1 MFPWGSKRA
10 LVIGASGFCGTHL
23 CETLHRKGARVVA
36 FDRVE
41 PKWKLPIPF
50 ERGDILDF
58 SSLRLLLEK
67 HPVDVVFHLAAQP
80 IVSTS
85 VVLPLETMQTNV
97 VGTFNVCEAIRLSST
112 RPPLV
117 FASSGAFYG
126 ATNATEAIR
135 ETDAAGEAANIYAPT
150 KAAADLGVRSY
161 AKTYGLPF
169 AVCRWMNT
177 YGEGDLNWSR
187 VVPAT
192 FRRASD
198 GLPGLIASND
208 GTNVLEML
216 HVRDMVEA
224 YLRVAEE
231 IERPDVRGEAF
242 NFGGG
247 KPLVLK
253 ELVARITRAWNE
265 ATGQNIAEEP
275 EILGPLVPSVKYL
288 DIAKAKQV
296 LGWEPQISLD
306 EGLRQA
312 ARWYEEALRG
322 GPKSFLDPG

>member
-1 MFPWGSKRA
+1 MMSWQNKRA

-23 CETLHRKGARVVA
+23 CEALHRQGAHVVA

-41 PKWKLPIPF
+41 PNWKLHVPF

-58 SSLRLLLEK
+58 SGLRMLLER
-67 HPVDVVFHLAAQP
+67 HPVDLVFHLAAQP

-85 VVLPLETMQTNV
+85 IVLPLETMQANI
-97 VGTFNVCEAIRLSST
+97 VGTFNVCEAIRLSSR

-126 ATNATEAIR
+126 ATNAMEAIG
-135 ETDAAGEAANIYAPT
+135 EENAALEAANMYAPT
-150 KAAADLGVRSY
+150 KAAADLAVRSY

-177 YGEGDLNWSR
+177 YGEGDSNWSR

-192 FRRASD
+192 FRRANV
-198 GLPGLIASND
+198 GLPGLIAATD
-208 GTNVLEML
+208 GTNVLELL
-216 HVRDMVEA
+216 HVRDMAEA
-224 YLRVAEE
+224 YLRVAEH
-231 IERPDVRGEAF
+231 IESPEVRGKAF

-247 KPLVLK
+247 QPLVLK

-265 ATGQNIAEEP
+265 ATGQDVPEEP
-275 EILGPLVPSVKYL
+275 EILGPPVQSAKYL
-288 DIAKAKQV
+288 DIGKAKRV
-296 LGWEPQISLD
+296 LGWEPTIDLD
-306 EGLRQA
+306 EGLRRAALWYQA
-312 ARWYEEALRG
+312 ELYTQ
-322 GPKSFLDPG
+322 K

>member
-1 MFPWGSKRA
+1 MFWWKHKRA

-23 CETLHRKGARVVA
+23 CEALHQKGAHVIA
-36 FDRVE
+36 FDRAE
-41 PKWKLPIPF
+41 PNWKLRVPF

-58 SSLRLLLEK
+58 SALRLLLER

-85 VVLPLETMQTNV
+85 IILPLETMQTNV

-126 ATNATEAIR
+126 ATNATEAIG
-135 ETDAAGEAANIYAPT
+135 EDDPAQEAANIYAPT
-150 KAAADLGVRSY
+150 KAAADLAVRSY

-192 FRRASD
+192 FRRANV
-198 GLPGLIASND
+198 GLPGLIAATD
-208 GTNVLEML
+208 GTNVLELL

-224 YLRVAEE
+224 YLRVAEN
-231 IERPDVRGEAF
+231 IERPKVKGEAF

-247 KPLVLK
+247 EPLVLK
-253 ELVARITRAWNE
+253 DVVERITRAWNE
-265 ATGQNIAEEP
+265 ATGQDVPETP
-275 EILGPLVPSVKYL
+275 EILGGRVQSAKYL
-288 DIAKAKQV
+288 DIAKAKRV
-296 LGWEPQISLD
+296 LGWEPKIDLD
-306 EGLRQA
+306 EGLRHAAQWYQA
-312 ARWYEEALRG
+312 EM
-322 GPKSFLDPG
+322 GPLK